1 MKKEGINTNLQLYN
15 TLKRRQ
21 AASLSISRSGLV
33 LPIVPFRQP
42 YFLFFQCSFFGL
54 RQGFGIIRMCFSL
67 QKQHISYHP
76 NGAKTSSPVLS
87 FYFWT
92 IETQEVNG
100 VFFWCKQFFYP
111 SAISSFSEFVFS
123 PRPSGIS
130 EAWDGLCSVSREN
143 VRNRR
148 VSYTAPKRNT
158 KKLIYITFF
167 LEIHVSLN
175 SS

>member
-1 MKKEGINTNLQLYN
+1 M
-15 TLKRRQ
+15 KRRESTQ
-21 AASLSISRSGLV
+21 PPTLQHEEKRPTTSLPLYLLDNLIFCFPMLV
-33 LPIVPFRQP
+33 
-42 YFLFFQCSFFGL
+42 FGL

-130 EAWDGLCSVSREN
+130 EAWDGLLFRAAAREDI
-143 VRNRR
+143 RNRR